1 MTRLVTCH
9 GLIGAGTLVRTGQF
23 IVEGSHWIP
32 SVLISV
38 GAATIV
44 GSGYLKIKNSK
55 NCSGLGLR
63 NPKKDGYEVG
73 VGVCD

>member
-9 GLIGAGTLVRTGQF
+9 GLIGAGTLVHTGQF
-23 IVEGSHWIP
+23 IFEGSYWIP

-38 GAATIV
+38 GAAMIV

-55 NCSGLGLR
+55 NCSGSGLR
-63 NPKKDGYEVG
+63 NPKKGGYEVG